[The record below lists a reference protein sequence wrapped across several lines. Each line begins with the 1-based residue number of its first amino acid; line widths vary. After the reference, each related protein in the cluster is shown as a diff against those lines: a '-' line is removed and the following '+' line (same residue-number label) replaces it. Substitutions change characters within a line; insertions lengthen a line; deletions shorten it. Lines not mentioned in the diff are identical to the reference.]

1 LLDPARVLGI
11 VNDLEL
17 VLILSL
23 GLRLFFV

>member
-17 VLILSL
+17 VLILRL